1 MSRLLMKHALAR
13 WAVQVSIYCRS
24 FSILV
29 LLRLILR
36 LNLGVVKTVLD
47 ANPVAWKK
55 QQTSSDATT
64 CIILMT
70 CHDLDL
76 RSASVWLKICFTQ
89 SEALPKL
96 LKNVGEIVLWIA
108 RVLFSC
114 SASIQARSRWTY
126 HSDII
131 HEQKDENPHILCSWK
146 TGVKVAHDSVM

>member
-13 WAVQVSIYCRS
+13 WAVQVSIYCRRI
-24 FSILV
+24 SILV

-47 ANPVAWKK
+47 ANPVACKK

-76 RSASVWLKICFTQ
+76 RSASQCLVENLLHPIRSTTQ
-89 SEALPKL
+89 TAEKCGRNTTMNSS
-96 LKNVGEIVLWIA
+96 GFIF
-108 RVLFSC
+108 LFDFDPGAISMDV
-114 SASIQARSRWTY
+114 SLRHYTRAEGRKPS
-126 HSDII
+126 HF
-131 HEQKDENPHILCSWK
+131 
-146 TGVKVAHDSVM
+146 M